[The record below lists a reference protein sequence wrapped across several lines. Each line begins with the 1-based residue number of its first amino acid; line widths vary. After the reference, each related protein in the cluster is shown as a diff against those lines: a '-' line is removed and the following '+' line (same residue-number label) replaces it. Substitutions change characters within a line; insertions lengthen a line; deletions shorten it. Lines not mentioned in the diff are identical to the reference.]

1 MQEIAFFMDDLHTS
15 SLYLMRLGSTD
26 FIMRVRATS
35 YIDQNVWH
43 PSLFNARNQAHYC
56 LISWLDLNNDKIF
69 WQAELIST
77 RFVLKRQP
85 FSPFF
90 RWSKK
95 VCVCVAVMYVS
106 LFEHVL
112 FQLTVRENGFKKC
125 FQTPLINLDDALQNW
140 LCAMPIL
147 FHFTL
152 RCRELKCK
160 SRR

>member
-1 MQEIAFFMDDLHTS
+1 MQEIAFFMDDMHTS

-43 PSLFNARNQAHYC
+43 PSLFNTRNQAHYC
-56 LISWLDLNNDKIF
+56 LISWLDLHNDKIF

-95 VCVCVAVMYVS
+95 VCVCVAVMYVR
-106 LFEHVL
+106 LFEHLL
-112 FQLTVRENGFKKC
+112 FQLTVHTKTLNIQKIPSLWIH
-125 FQTPLINLDDALQNW
+125 PLHIASLLSSQLHSQPA
-140 LCAMPIL
+140 I
-147 FHFTL
+147 
-152 RCRELKCK
+152 
-160 SRR
+160 